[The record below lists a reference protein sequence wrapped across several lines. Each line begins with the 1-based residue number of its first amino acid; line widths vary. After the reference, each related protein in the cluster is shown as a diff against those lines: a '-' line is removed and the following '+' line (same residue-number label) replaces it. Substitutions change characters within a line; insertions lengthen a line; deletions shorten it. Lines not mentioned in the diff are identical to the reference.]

1 MKKTLL
7 ATLTAVT
14 IATASIAGIAYA
26 DGGKGPEGA
35 VERLTE
41 KLGLT
46 TEQQAQLKVLFDQR
60 IADRKAMQENL
71 TQEQRENM
79 RENARDGMRDQMH
92 AQIKSVLTEEQL
104 AKFDQMH
111 ANEGKGKGKG
121 DRHERGE
128 GGHGGKGGK
137 H

>member
-14 IATASIAGIAYA
+14 IATASITGIAYA

-46 TEQQAQLKVLFDQR
+46 VEQQAELKVLFDQR
-60 IADRKAMQENL
+60 AADRKAMQENL

-79 RENARDGMRDQMH
+79 RENARDGMREQMH

-111 ANEGKGKGKG
+111 ANEGKG

-137 H
+137 GGKH